1 MANPHNGEI
10 KNFSQLAATL
20 EDGALNTDLSA
31 QITDIV
37 NTLNDHVLSFG
48 GAPSASLKLKI
59 DFKLKGGVMQISA
72 SNDITLPKS
81 PRSQSIMWTDANGQL
96 CQQNPRQ
103 RDMFSDVNA
112 GETRAV

>member
-1 MANPHNGEI
+1 MAQQNNGEI
-10 KNFSQLAATL
+10 NNFSQLVSTL
-20 EDGALNTDLSA
+20 EDGSLNADLTK
-31 QITDIV
+31 QIGEIV
-37 NTLNDHVLSFG
+37 ETLNNHVLSFG
-48 GAPSASLKLKI
+48 GSPSATLKLKI
-59 DFKLKGGVMQISA
+59 DVKLKGGVMQITA

-112 GETRAV
+112 AETRAV